1 MNILIIGAGNAGC
14 AHAGLLASRGHRV
27 TLLKTSHSLH
37 DDNFETIKRKG
48 EIVLKINPE
57 GGAQKRVPLD
67 VVTRDPEEA
76 FSTNPSFIMV
86 ITQSTHQE
94 SVARLIGSYLS
105 DGQFVLIAP
114 GYMGSCY
121 FLPYQ
126 AGKDVILAEG
136 ESLPYDARITEPG
149 VVNVLWRNARNA
161 LAFLPRRRA
170 KEGLNI
176 ASSIFPTYVATRSNV
191 VESAMH
197 NPNLIAHTVGS
208 LLSASRIEFSNGE
221 FWMYREAFTPSVLN
235 LLAKLDEEKL
245 QIITAT
251 GGKPAVYFDEFKFRN
266 GEDLSM
272 PSLEVFRNYA
282 AEGGPK
288 GPANMQTRFIT
299 EDVPM
304 GLGLMASI
312 GKLMDIRTPMAN
324 ALIEIASGLLNRDF
338 SADART
344 LEKLGFKKII
354 LSKYNQK
361 GLAKKRFNIEVI
373 TMSRVEEVYKYLF

>member
-1 MNILIIGAGNAGC
+1 
-14 AHAGLLASRGHRV
+14 
-27 TLLKTSHSLH
+27 LLKTSHSLH

-48 EIVLKINPE
+48 EIALKINPE
-57 GGAQKRVPLD
+57 GGVQKRVPLD
-67 VVTRDPEEA
+67 LVTRDPEEA
-76 FSTNPSFIMV
+76 FSINPSFIMV

-94 SVARLIGSYLS
+94 SVARLVGPYLS

-161 LAFLPRRRA
+161 LAFLPRGRA

-338 SADART
+338 SAEART
-344 LEKLGFKKII
+344 LEKLGFKNVTPSSFTATI
-354 LSKYNQK
+354 N
-361 GLAKKRFNIEVI
+361 N
-373 TMSRVEEVYKYLF
+373 